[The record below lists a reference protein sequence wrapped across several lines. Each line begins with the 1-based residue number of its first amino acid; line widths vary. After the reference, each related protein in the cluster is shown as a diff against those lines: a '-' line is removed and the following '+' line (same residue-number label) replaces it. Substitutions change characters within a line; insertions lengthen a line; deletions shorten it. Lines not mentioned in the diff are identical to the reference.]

1 MADFLTIDQKY
12 EYCQHKEAVQKQG
25 NKFPFSVALEYCKNK
40 FGVSPSSSTLSR
52 VWIGRDH
59 DAREAAAKIACFM
72 TENCDDFGADVE
84 FMFDKKIA
92 AVFNKMMIERF
103 RSKAQSTLDAF
114 LVCLQV
120 HHLSGSNLPLQ
131 P

>member
-1 MADFLTIDQKY
+1 VRLFRSLRSTMADSLTIDQKY

-40 FGVSPSSSTLSR
+40 SGVSPSSTLSR

-59 DAREAAAKIACFM
+59 DAQEAAAKIARFM
-72 TENCDDFGADVE
+72 TENCDNFGADVE

-92 AVFNKMMIERF
+92 AVLNKMMNERF

-114 LVCLQV
+114 LI
-120 HHLSGSNLPLQ
+120 
-131 P
+131 